1 MIIAKMK
8 LKKTLIEIILK
19 MAGGKI
25 RELEV
30 FNTKIE
36 KMSCK
41 VHPTYDIF
49 PIYQSCEKYMANLF
63 TNY

>member
-1 MIIAKMK
+1 
-8 LKKTLIEIILK
+8 

-36 KMSCK
+36 KMPCK
-41 VHPTYDIF
+41 VHLTYDIF